1 MKRGLAIVLGRVS
14 ALLVGLAFA
23 KVTHAAPPATLR
35 VVGEEGACPSP
46 AQVAFVLK
54 RLLRQTRVTS
64 ESAPPLPEDAAIADQ
79 GSEFR
84 ITIAGQER
92 SFVDTARSCAE
103 RAQNAAVF
111 VALVLDP
118 PMVAE
123 AAAPETAPPPPPP
136 VAHLPEKPRQAVP
149 ITTMSPPSWDFTLK
163 GLLLIAPASN
173 DRQTAVAGGLGA
185 WLRGQ
190 HAIHVAFGAGV
201 LKGALAF
208 DDVTADAWWIP
219 LDLALGFAGRAG
231 AWELAG
237 EIGPN
242 ASILSITGRDLRDAR
257 SQIRLEVGARAAGSL
272 RFWLSQKF
280 APFLS
285 AEGVFRPIPYALR
298 INPQGEV
305 GQMPSFWVGGAAGLS
320 VALE

>member
-1 MKRGLAIVLGRVS
+1 MERALAIVLGRVS
-14 ALLVGLAFA
+14 ALVLGLAFTEVA
-23 KVTHAAPPATLR
+23 SAAPPATLR

-64 ESAPPLPEDAAIADQ
+64 ESAAPLVGDAAIADQ
-79 GSEFR
+79 GAEFR
-84 ITIAGQER
+84 VGIAGQER
-92 SFVDTARSCAE
+92 AFVDPARSCAE

-118 PMVAE
+118 PMVAD
-123 AAAPETAPPPPPP
+123 APPPEPAPPPPPP
-136 VAHLPEKPRQAVP
+136 PAPAPEKPRAAPP
-149 ITTMSPPSWDFTLK
+149 ITATSTPSWDFTLK
-163 GLLLIAPASN
+163 GLLMVAPAASQ
-173 DRQTAVAGGLGA
+173 RPAAVAGGLGL

-190 HAIHVAFGAGV
+190 HLVHVAFGAGL
-201 LKGALAF
+201 LKGALSF
-208 DDVTADAWWIP
+208 DDAKADAWWVP
-219 LDLALGFAGRAG
+219 LDVALGFAGRTG

-242 ASILSITGRDLRDAR
+242 ASLLSIAGRDLRDAR
-257 SQIRLEVGARAAGSL
+257 SQIRLEVGARAAGSV

-285 AEGVFRPIPYALR
+285 AEGILRPIPYALR
-298 INPQGEV
+298 IEPQGEV
-305 GQMPSFWVGGAAGLS
+305 GQMPSFWFGGAAGLS